1 MLDADVIVVGAGLA
15 GLACAIHLTAAGRS
29 VTVLE
34 ASDGVGGRVR
44 SDFVD
49 GFILDRGFQVL
60 LTAYPEAQAML
71 DYHALDLRSFRPGTL
86 VQVGDKRVLL
96 GDPFREIRSIPSSL
110 AAPIGSP
117 IDKARIGWLRL
128 NSGRGTLDEMWA
140 RPETSTAERLRSLKF
155 SDAMVE
161 RFLRPLF
168 TGIQLDASLSTSSR
182 MFDFVFR
189 MLGSG
194 DNAVPANGMGMIP
207 AQLAARLPAGAVRL
221 NSRVAAVSPGS
232 VTLTDSA
239 VLSAGAVVVATE
251 GPQAARLLGGAVTEP
266 GSNSVACLYF
276 AAESAPFEGP
286 LLLLNGNGTSAAGG
300 GSGGGSGGG
309 GGGGGGPINNVCVP
323 SSVSPAYAPPGRH
336 LVSAS
341 IIAARPSG
349 MDRATWHAQ
358 LDVEGRSQLRRWFGA
373 EVDGWTTLP
382 TYEIAH
388 AQPAQPS
395 LEPVERPVRL
405 ADGLYVC
412 GDHRDQASIQGAL
425 VSGRRAAVA
434 VLEGPQ
440 VS

>member
-1 MLDADVIVVGAGLA
+1 MPDADVIVVGAGLA
-15 GLACAIHLTAAGRS
+15 GLACAVHLTAAGRS
-29 VTVLE
+29 VLVLE

-44 SDFVD
+44 SDVVD

-71 DYHALDLRSFRPGTL
+71 DYRALDLRCFRPGTL
-86 VQVGDKRVLL
+86 VQVADKRVLL
-96 GDPFREIRSIPSSL
+96 GDPSRDVRSIPASL
-110 AAPIGSP
+110 AAPVGSL

-140 RPETSTAERLRSLKF
+140 RPETSTAERLRSLGF
-155 SDAMVE
+155 STAMVE

-168 TGIQLDASLSTSSR
+168 AGIQLDASLSTSSR

-189 MLGSG
+189 MLGTG

-207 AQLAARLPAGAVRL
+207 AQLAARLPAGTVRL
-221 NSRVAAVSPGS
+221 STRVAAVSAGS

-251 GPQAARLLGGAVTEP
+251 GPQAARLLGGAVAEP
-266 GSNSVACLYF
+266 GSNAVTCVYF
-276 AAESAPFEGP
+276 AADRAPFEGP
-286 LLLLNGNGTSAAGG
+286 LLLLNGNGPSMAD
-300 GSGGGSGGG
+300 
-309 GGGGGGPINNVCVP
+309 GGGPINNVCVP
-323 SSVSPAYAPPGRH
+323 SNVSPNYAPPGRH

-341 IIAARPSG
+341 IIDTRPSG
-349 MDRATWHAQ
+349 MDRATWHQ
-358 LDVEGRSQLRRWFGA
+358 RLDVEGRAQLRRWFGVQ
-373 EVDGWTTLP
+373 VDGWTTLP

-395 LEPVERPVRL
+395 LEPVARPVKL

-425 VSGRRAAVA
+425 VSGRRAAEAILDGASV
-434 VLEGPQ
+434 
-440 VS
+440 